1 MSIAKKVGKGD
12 GDSPLFP
19 MFRVCIFVTH
29 HRLAGYKYSKF
40 ICLQCSWFK
49 KKYVQVLL
57 SLSRAQC
64 LMI

>member
-19 MFRVCIFVTH
+19 MFRVWIFVTH

-49 KKYVQVLL
+49 KSMFKFYFH
-57 SLSRAQC
+57 C
-64 LMI
+64 LERNV